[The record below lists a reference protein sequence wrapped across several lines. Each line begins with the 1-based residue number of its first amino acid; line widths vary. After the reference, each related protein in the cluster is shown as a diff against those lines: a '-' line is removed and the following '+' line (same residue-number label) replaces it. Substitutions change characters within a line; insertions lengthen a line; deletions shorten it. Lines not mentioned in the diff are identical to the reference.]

1 MKNRPTR
8 IPTGRPLGRERG
20 VVLLFALIAVLIM
33 MIGAVALVRSF
44 NSSLLNTG
52 SLAFKKDLIH
62 RNEAATARVIAMAN
76 RPTTGLAN
84 PEIAKD
90 PYLAMNYSP
99 QILTYN
105 YQGIPDLLLMNDT
118 DFNGSGLA
126 NSSQDIVFTDDNVR
140 LRYVIDRQ
148 CDRAGAPSLDNC
160 VTGQPGIGGGSAD
173 MPIRAENASSGGAGA
188 LTVVP
193 VYRLSIRATGPKGTL
208 AFYQTT
214 FTLQ

>member
-8 IPTGRPLGRERG
+8 IQTGRPPGRERG

-33 MIGAVALVRSF
+33 MVGAVALVRSF

-52 SLAFKKDLIH
+52 SLAFKKDLVH
-62 RNEAATARVIAMAN
+62 RNEAAIARVIAMAKE
-76 RPTTGLAN
+76 PTNLAN
-84 PEIAKD
+84 PTISAAR
-90 PYLAMNYSP
+90 YLTMNYSP
-99 QILTYN
+99 QILAYN
-105 YQGIPDLLLMNDT
+105 HQGIPNLLLMNDA
-118 DFNGSGLA
+118 DFNSSGLA
-126 NSSQDIVFTDDNVR
+126 NSSHDIVITGDDVR

-148 CDRAGAPSLDNC
+148 CDRDGAPSLDNC
-160 VTGQPGIGGGSAD
+160 VTGNPGIPGGRAD
-173 MPIRAENASSGGAGA
+173 TPIKAENASSGGSGA

>member
-1 MKNRPTR
+1 MKIRPTR
-8 IPTGRPLGRERG
+8 IQSGRPLGRERG

-52 SLAFKKDLIH
+52 SLAFKKDLVH
-62 RNEAATARVIAMAN
+62 RNEAATARVIAMAKE
-76 RPTTGLAN
+76 PTRLAN
-84 PEIAKD
+84 PTISAA
-90 PYLAMNYSP
+90 PYPAMNYSP

-105 YQGIPDLLLMNDT
+105 YQGIPNLLLMNDA
-118 DFNGSGLA
+118 DFNSSGLA
-126 NSSQDIVFTDDNVR
+126 NSSHDIVIADDGVR

-148 CDRAGAPSLDNC
+148 CDRDGAPSLDNC
-160 VTGQPGIGGGSAD
+160 VTGNPGIPGGSAD
-173 MPIRAENASSGGAGA
+173 TPIRAENASSGGSGA

>member
-1 MKNRPTR
+1 MKIRPTR
-8 IPTGRPLGRERG
+8 IQSGRPLGRERG

-52 SLAFKKDLIH
+52 SLAFKKDLVH
-62 RNEAATARVIAMAN
+62 RNEAAIARVIAMAKE
-76 RPTTGLAN
+76 PTRLA
-84 PEIAKD
+84 D
-90 PYLAMNYSP
+90 PAVSAALYPTMNYSP
-99 QILTYN
+99 QILNYN
-105 YQGIPDLLLMNDT
+105 YQGIPNLLLMNDA
-118 DFNGSGLA
+118 DFNSSGVA
-126 NSSQDIVFTDDNVR
+126 NSSRDIVIADDGVR

-148 CDRAGAPSLDNC
+148 CDRDGAPSNDNC
-160 VTGQPGIGGGSAD
+160 VTGAGGPPGGSAD
-173 MPIRAENASSGGAGA
+173 KPIRAEDASSGGSGA

>member
-8 IPTGRPLGRERG
+8 IQTGRPLGRERG

-33 MIGAVALVRSF
+33 MVGAVALVRSF

-52 SLAFKKDLIH
+52 SLAFKKDLVH
-62 RNEAATARVIAMAN
+62 RNEAATARVIAMAME
-76 RPTTGLAN
+76 PTRLAN
-84 PEIAKD
+84 PAISAAR
-90 PYLAMNYSP
+90 YLSMNYSP

-105 YQGIPDLLLMNDT
+105 HQGIPNLLLMNDT
-118 DFNGSGLA
+118 DFNGSGVA
-126 NSSQDIVFTDDNVR
+126 NSSNDIVIADDGVR

-148 CDRAGAPSLDNC
+148 CDRDGAPSLDNC
-160 VTGQPGIGGGSAD
+160 VANIPTIPGGSAD
-173 MPIRAENASSGGAGA
+173 TPIRAENASSGGSGA

>member
-8 IPTGRPLGRERG
+8 IQTGRPLGRERG

-33 MIGAVALVRSF
+33 MVGAVALVRSF

-52 SLAFKKDLIH
+52 SLAFKKDLVH
-62 RNEAATARVIAMAN
+62 RNEAATARVIAMAKDPA
-76 RPTTGLAN
+76 RLAN
-84 PEIAKD
+84 PTVSAA
-90 PYLAMNYSP
+90 PFLTMNYSP

-118 DFNGSGLA
+118 DFNASGLA
-126 NSSQDIVFTDDNVR
+126 NSSQDIVLADDGVR

-148 CDRAGAPSLDNC
+148 CDRAGIPSLDNC
-160 VTGQPGIGGGSAD
+160 VTGGLGIPGGSAD
-173 MPIRAENASSGGAGA
+173 KPIRAEDASSGGAGA